1 MDTRHWHMSSTST
14 RIKLCAAA
22 DLQQLLKGVQGG
34 EQKWGTLCSGKS
46 GKTGLQ
52 ITIFWSQLA
61 QFLHLLIPRKALNFF
76 TMMSV
81 PQD

>member
-34 EQKWGTLCSGKS
+34 EQK
-46 GKTGLQ
+46 
-52 ITIFWSQLA
+52 
-61 QFLHLLIPRKALNFF
+61 
-76 TMMSV
+76 
-81 PQD
+81 